1 MEKSLQPILTEIES
15 VFQTT
20 ILQVSAPM
28 SGCNHTIY
36 VLTLPHSIQWSLRIA
51 KNESAASASASSSL
65 AARSIAMMR
74 HIKQMDPTLH
84 QIPNVIFSAEKY
96 SVLEYLG
103 GNAIGFGVWDLC
115 SLPRS
120 RRERILD
127 GLAEVLYRLWRCL
140 SASLPLSASSS
151 SSLSMSMSI
160 STTLTT
166 TYRSWLLH
174 EVDLGIRRSIE
185 NSGWG
190 DPLHFLLRRAKVD
203 SLLPSIA
210 CPCGDD
216 SLGCLAIRH
225 GDLNPLNVL
234 VDDEGRLTGYVHIIL
249 YRYRKVLSISLS
261 LSEKQKRRG
270 GPHFPF
276 FSFSLSLPP
285 FLPLFSFICLP
296 ACLPICL
303 FLSTHLLVKKNEI
316 SRIIDWDTASFVP
329 APAAIHH
336 PLFIANIPGF
346 YTGVPETMDFAPDR
360 AYLEA
365 AIRKLSSSSS
375 SSSSSSP
382 ERDSANHIADLLAS
396 SFERQFFE
404 MALRNRRINDEYVR
418 LRLLGGNPGEVDKKA
433 LRDDLEEFLVRN
445 GDLRGH
451 VAVVELERRLC

>member
-1 MEKSLQPILTEIES
+1 MEESLQPILTEIES

-20 ILQVSAPM
+20 ILEISAPM

-51 KNESAASASASSSL
+51 KNESAASASLSL

-74 HIKQMDPTLH
+74 HIKQMDPALH

-115 SLPRS
+115 RLPRS

-140 SASLPLSASSS
+140 SALLPLSASA
-151 SSLSMSMSI
+151 SLSMSMSM
-160 STTLTT
+160 ST

-185 NSGWG
+185 KSGWG
-190 DPLHFLLRRAKVD
+190 DPLHFLLRRGKVD

-216 SLGCLAIRH
+216 CLGCLAIRH

-249 YRYRKVLSISLS
+249 YHYRNVLSLS
-261 LSEKQKRRG
+261 LSL
-270 GPHFPF
+270 HTCLF
-276 FSFSLSLPP
+276 F
-285 FLPLFSFICLP
+285 LFLP
-296 ACLPICL
+296 ACLPVSINSL
-303 FLSTHLLVKKNEI
+303 TPQKMKYPESSTGTQPP
-316 SRIIDWDTASFVP
+316 SS
-329 APAAIHH
+329 
-336 PLFIANIPGF
+336 PLPQQF
-346 YTGVPETMDFAPDR
+346 TT
-360 AYLEA
+360 
-365 AIRKLSSSSS
+365 LSSSPT
-375 SSSSSSP
+375 SP
-382 ERDSANHIADLLAS
+382 ASIPAYPKLWILPPIAHI
-396 SFERQFFE
+396 
-404 MALRNRRINDEYVR
+404 
-418 LRLLGGNPGEVDKKA
+418 
-433 LRDDLEEFLVRN
+433 
-445 GDLRGH
+445 
-451 VAVVELERRLC
+451 

>member
-20 ILQVSAPM
+20 ILEISAPM

-51 KNESAASASASSSL
+51 KNESAASASASASL

-84 QIPNVIFSAEKY
+84 QIPNVIFSAEKF

-115 SLPRS
+115 RLPRS

-127 GLAEVLYRLWRCL
+127 GLAEVLWRLWRCL

-151 SSLSMSMSI
+151 SLSMS
-160 STTLTT
+160 TTTTTTT

-185 NSGWG
+185 NPGWG

-203 SLLPSIA
+203 SLLPSVA
-210 CPCGDD
+210 CSCGDD

-249 YRYRKVLSISLS
+249 YHYRKVLSLS
-261 LSEKQKRRG
+261 LSRGETKRGRG
-270 GPHFPF
+270 SHFPSF
-276 FSFSLSLPP
+276 FPFSFPLSFPFPFCP
-285 FLPLFSFICLP
+285 FLACLS
-296 ACLPICL
+296 ACLPVSVNSL
-303 FLSTHLLVKKNEI
+303 TPQKNEI

-365 AIRKLSSSSS
+365 AIRKLSSSS
-375 SSSSSSP
+375 
-382 ERDSANHIADLLAS
+382 EGDSANHIADLLAS

-433 LRDDLEEFLVRN
+433 LRDELEEFLVRN

-451 VAVVELERRLC
+451 VAVVELERRLCWKRERG

>member
-51 KNESAASASASSSL
+51 KNESAASASASL

-127 GLAEVLYRLWRCL
+127 GLAEVLYRLWRCSSVPLHVSL
-140 SASLPLSASSS
+140 SPSP
-151 SSLSMSMSI
+151 LSMSMSM
-160 STTLTT
+160 STTKTTTTKT
-166 TYRSWLLH
+166 TYRSWLFH

-185 NSGWG
+185 NLGWG

-249 YRYRKVLSISLS
+249 YRYRNVLSLSLS
-261 LSEKQKRRG
+261 LSEKQRGKRVALS
-270 GPHFPF
+270 FF
-276 FSFSLSLPP
+276 FSFFLLP
-285 FLPLFSFICLP
+285 FLSPFFLFLP
-296 ACLPICL
+296 ACLPACL
-303 FLSTHLLVKKNEI
+303 FLSTHLLLKKMKYPE
-316 SRIIDWDTASFVP
+316 SSTGTQPPSS
-329 APAAIHH
+329 
-336 PLFIANIPGF
+336 PLPQQF
-346 YTGVPETMDFAPDR
+346 TT
-360 AYLEA
+360 
-365 AIRKLSSSSS
+365 LSSSPT
-375 SSSSSSP
+375 SP
-382 ERDSANHIADLLAS
+382 ASIPAYPKLWILPPIAHI
-396 SFERQFFE
+396 
-404 MALRNRRINDEYVR
+404 
-418 LRLLGGNPGEVDKKA
+418 
-433 LRDDLEEFLVRN
+433 
-445 GDLRGH
+445 
-451 VAVVELERRLC
+451 

>member
-20 ILQVSAPM
+20 ILEISAPM

-51 KNESAASASASSSL
+51 KNESAASASASASL

-127 GLAEVLYRLWRCL
+127 GLAEVLWRLWRCSSVPL
-140 SASLPLSASSS
+140 HVPLSP
-151 SSLSMSMSI
+151 SSLSMSMSM
-160 STTLTT
+160 STTKTTTTKT
-166 TYRSWLLH
+166 TYRSWLFH

-210 CPCGDD
+210 CSCGDD

-249 YRYRKVLSISLS
+249 YRYRKVLSVSLS
-261 LSEKQKRRG
+261 LSEKPKRGRG
-270 GPHFPF
+270 SHFPSC
-276 FSFSLSLPP
+276 FSFFLPP
-285 FLPLFSFICLP
+285 FLSFPLLPFPCLP
-296 ACLPICL
+296 ACLPVCP
-303 FLSTHLLVKKNEI
+303 FLSTHLLLQKMKYPE
-316 SRIIDWDTASFVP
+316 SSTGTQPPSS
-329 APAAIHH
+329 
-336 PLFIANIPGF
+336 PLPQQF
-346 YTGVPETMDFAPDR
+346 TT
-360 AYLEA
+360 
-365 AIRKLSSSSS
+365 LSSSPT
-375 SSSSSSP
+375 SP
-382 ERDSANHIADLLAS
+382 AFIPACPKLWILPPIAHI
-396 SFERQFFE
+396 
-404 MALRNRRINDEYVR
+404 
-418 LRLLGGNPGEVDKKA
+418 
-433 LRDDLEEFLVRN
+433 
-445 GDLRGH
+445 
-451 VAVVELERRLC
+451 

>member
-20 ILQVSAPM
+20 ILQVSEPM

-115 SLPRS
+115 RLPRS

-140 SASLPLSASSS
+140 SASLPLSASAS
-151 SSLSMSMSI
+151 SSLSMSMSM
-160 STTLTT
+160 SMSTT

-185 NSGWG
+185 NLGWG
-190 DPLHFLLRRAKVD
+190 DPLHFLLRRAKVE

-210 CPCGDD
+210 CSCGDD
-216 SLGCLAIRH
+216 CLGCLAIRH

-249 YRYRKVLSISLS
+249 YHYRKVLSLSLS
-261 LSEKQKRRG
+261 LSLGKTKKGRG
-270 GPHFPF
+270 AALSFFFLFLFLSPF
-276 FSFSLSLPP
+276 FLY
-285 FLPLFSFICLP
+285 LP
-296 ACLPICL
+296 ACLP
-303 FLSTHLLVKKNEI
+303 
-316 SRIIDWDTASFVP
+316 
-329 APAAIHH
+329 
-336 PLFIANIPGF
+336 
-346 YTGVPETMDFAPDR
+346 
-360 AYLEA
+360 AYLPVSINSLTPQKKLKYPESSTGTQPPSSPLPQQFTT
-365 AIRKLSSSSS
+365 LSSLPTFPASI
-375 SSSSSSP
+375 P
-382 ERDSANHIADLLAS
+382 AYPKIWILPPIAHI
-396 SFERQFFE
+396 
-404 MALRNRRINDEYVR
+404 
-418 LRLLGGNPGEVDKKA
+418 
-433 LRDDLEEFLVRN
+433 
-445 GDLRGH
+445 
-451 VAVVELERRLC
+451 

>member
-20 ILQVSAPM
+20 ILEISAPM

-51 KNESAASASASSSL
+51 KNESAASLSSASL
-65 AARSIAMMR
+65 AARSIAIMR

-115 SLPRS
+115 SLPWS

-127 GLAEVLYRLWRCL
+127 GLAEVLWRLWRCSSVPL
-140 SASLPLSASSS
+140 HVPLSP
-151 SSLSMSMSI
+151 SSLSMSMSM
-160 STTLTT
+160 STTRTTTT

-210 CPCGDD
+210 CSCGDD
-216 SLGCLAIRH
+216 CLGCLAIRH
-225 GDLNPLNVL
+225 GDLNPMNVL

-249 YRYRKVLSISLS
+249 YHYRNVLS
-261 LSEKQKRRG
+261 LSFSRKNKKGEG
-270 GPHFPF
+270 GSHFPF
-276 FSFSLSLPP
+276 FSFPPTLSFPFFACPP
-285 FLPLFSFICLP
+285 
-296 ACLPICL
+296 ACL
-303 FLSTHLLVKKNEI
+303 FLSTHLLLKNLKYPE
-316 SRIIDWDTASFVP
+316 SSTGTQPPSS
-329 APAAIHH
+329 
-336 PLFIANIPGF
+336 PLPQQF
-346 YTGVPETMDFAPDR
+346 TT
-360 AYLEA
+360 
-365 AIRKLSSSSS
+365 LSSSPT
-375 SSSSSSP
+375 SP
-382 ERDSANHIADLLAS
+382 ASIPAYPKLWILPPIAHI
-396 SFERQFFE
+396 
-404 MALRNRRINDEYVR
+404 
-418 LRLLGGNPGEVDKKA
+418 
-433 LRDDLEEFLVRN
+433 
-445 GDLRGH
+445 
-451 VAVVELERRLC
+451 

>member
-15 VFQTT
+15 VLQTT
-20 ILQVSAPM
+20 ILEISAPM

-51 KNESAASASASSSL
+51 KNESAASASASASL

-103 GNAIGFGVWDLC
+103 GNAIGFGVWDVC

-140 SASLPLSASSS
+140 SASLPLLASA
-151 SSLSMSMSI
+151 SSLSMSMS
-160 STTLTT
+160 TTTTT
-166 TYRSWLLH
+166 TYRGWLFH

-185 NSGWG
+185 NPGWG

-249 YRYRKVLSISLS
+249 YHYRKVLSLS
-261 LSEKQKRRG
+261 LSRKNKKGEG
-270 GPHFPF
+270 GRTFLLFFPF
-276 FSFSLSLPP
+276 SVPLSFPPFSFL
-285 FLPLFSFICLP
+285 CLP
-296 ACLPICL
+296 TCLPVSINSL
-303 FLSTHLLVKKNEI
+303 TPQKIKFPESSTGTQPP
-316 SRIIDWDTASFVP
+316 SS
-329 APAAIHH
+329 
-336 PLFIANIPGF
+336 PLPQQF
-346 YTGVPETMDFAPDR
+346 TT
-360 AYLEA
+360 
-365 AIRKLSSSSS
+365 LSSSPT
-375 SSSSSSP
+375 SP
-382 ERDSANHIADLLAS
+382 ASIPAYPKLWILPPIAHI
-396 SFERQFFE
+396 
-404 MALRNRRINDEYVR
+404 
-418 LRLLGGNPGEVDKKA
+418 
-433 LRDDLEEFLVRN
+433 
-445 GDLRGH
+445 
-451 VAVVELERRLC
+451 

>member
-1 MEKSLQPILTEIES
+1 MEKSLHPILTEIES

-20 ILQVSAPM
+20 ILQVSEPM

-51 KNESAASASASSSL
+51 KNESAASASF

-115 SLPRS
+115 HLPRS

-127 GLAEVLYRLWRCL
+127 GLAKVLYRLWRCL
-140 SASLPLSASSS
+140 SVSLPLSASSS
-151 SSLSMSMSI
+151 SLSLSMSI
-160 STTLTT
+160 STTTTTTTT

-190 DPLHFLLRRAKVD
+190 DPLHFLLRRGKVD

-249 YRYRKVLSISLS
+249 YRYRKVLSISLFLS
-261 LSEKQKRRG
+261 LSLGKTKKG
-270 GPHFPF
+270 NGVAPSFFP
-276 FSFSLSLPP
+276 SLPP
-285 FLPLFSFICLP
+285 FFSFICLP

-303 FLSTHLLVKKNEI
+303 FLSTHLLLKKNEI

-365 AIRKLSSSSS
+365 AIRKLSSSS
-375 SSSSSSP
+375 

-433 LRDDLEEFLVRN
+433 LRDELEEFLVRN

>member
-15 VFQTT
+15 VLQTT

-51 KNESAASASASSSL
+51 KNESAASASSSL
-65 AARSIAMMR
+65 AARSIAIIR
-74 HIKQMDPTLH
+74 HIKQMEPTLH
-84 QIPNVIFSAEKY
+84 QIPIVIFSAEKY

-115 SLPRS
+115 RLPRS

-140 SASLPLSASSS
+140 SASLPLSASSL
-151 SSLSMSMSI
+151 SLSMSMSI
-160 STTLTT
+160 STMTTTTT
-166 TYRSWLLH
+166 TYRSWLFH

-190 DPLHFLLRRAKVD
+190 DPLRFLLRRAKVD
-203 SLLPSIA
+203 SLLPSVA
-210 CPCGDD
+210 CSCGDD

-234 VDDEGRLTGYVHIIL
+234 VDDEGRLTG
-249 YRYRKVLSISLS
+249 
-261 LSEKQKRRG
+261 
-270 GPHFPF
+270 
-276 FSFSLSLPP
+276 
-285 FLPLFSFICLP
+285 
-296 ACLPICL
+296 
-303 FLSTHLLVKKNEI
+303 
-316 SRIIDWDTASFVP
+316 IIDWDTASFVP

-346 YTGVPETMDFAPDR
+346 YTGVPETMDFVPDR

-365 AIRKLSSSSS
+365 AIRKLSSSS
-375 SSSSSSP
+375 
-382 ERDSANHIADLLAS
+382 ERDSAHYIADLLAS

-418 LRLLGGNPGEVDKKA
+418 LRLLGEKNGEVDKKA
-433 LRDDLEEFLVRN
+433 LRDELEEFLVRN
-445 GDLRGH
+445 GDLRGN
-451 VAVVELERRLC
+451 VAVVELERRLY

>member
-20 ILQVSAPM
+20 ILEVSAPM

-51 KNESAASASASSSL
+51 KNESAASASL
-65 AARSIAMMR
+65 AARSIAIMR

-115 SLPRS
+115 RLPRS

-127 GLAEVLYRLWRCL
+127 GLAEVLWRLWRCL
-140 SASLPLSASSS
+140 SASLPLSASSLL
-151 SSLSMSMSI
+151 SLSMSTSMS
-160 STTLTT
+160 TT

-210 CPCGDD
+210 CSCGDD
-216 SLGCLAIRH
+216 SLCCLAIRH

-249 YRYRKVLSISLS
+249 YHYRKVLSLS
-261 LSEKQKRRG
+261 LSGRNKKG
-270 GPHFPF
+270 KGVAPSFLPSLPPF
-276 FSFSLSLPP
+276 FSFSYLPP
-285 FLPLFSFICLP
+285 CLP
-296 ACLPICL
+296 VSINSLTPQ
-303 FLSTHLLVKKNEI
+303 KKFEI

-365 AIRKLSSSSS
+365 AIRMLSSSS
-375 SSSSSSP
+375 

-404 MALRNRRINDEYVR
+404 MALRNRRINEEYVR
-418 LRLLGGNPGEVDKKA
+418 LRLLGEKNGEVDKKA
-433 LRDDLEEFLVRN
+433 LRDELEEFLVRN

>member
-51 KNESAASASASSSL
+51 KNESAVSASASASL
-65 AARSIAMMR
+65 AARSIAIMR
-74 HIKQMDPTLH
+74 HIKQMEPTLH

-140 SASLPLSASSS
+140 SASLPLSASASSSASS
-151 SSLSMSMSI
+151 SSLSMSMSMSM
-160 STTLTT
+160 STTT

-210 CPCGDD
+210 CPCGDK

-249 YRYRKVLSISLS
+249 YRYRKVLSLS
-261 LSEKQKRRG
+261 LSRRNKKG
-270 GPHFPF
+270 KGSHFPSF
-276 FSFSLSLPP
+276 FPFSFPLSFPFPFCP
-285 FLPLFSFICLP
+285 FLACLS
-296 ACLPICL
+296 ACLPVSVNSL
-303 FLSTHLLVKKNEI
+303 TPLKMKYPESSTGTQPP
-316 SRIIDWDTASFVP
+316 SS
-329 APAAIHH
+329 
-336 PLFIANIPGF
+336 PLPQQF
-346 YTGVPETMDFAPDR
+346 TT
-360 AYLEA
+360 
-365 AIRKLSSSSS
+365 LSSSPT
-375 SSSSSSP
+375 SP
-382 ERDSANHIADLLAS
+382 ASIPACPKIWILPPIAHI
-396 SFERQFFE
+396 
-404 MALRNRRINDEYVR
+404 
-418 LRLLGGNPGEVDKKA
+418 
-433 LRDDLEEFLVRN
+433 
-445 GDLRGH
+445 
-451 VAVVELERRLC
+451 

>member
-20 ILQVSAPM
+20 ILQVSEPM
-28 SGCNHTIY
+28 SGCNHTVY

-51 KNESAASASASSSL
+51 KNESAASASASASL
-65 AARSIAMMR
+65 AARSIAIMR
-74 HIKQMDPTLH
+74 HIKQMDPALH

-103 GNAIGFGVWDLC
+103 GNAIGFGVWDVC

-127 GLAEVLYRLWRCL
+127 GLAEVLWRLWRCL
-140 SASLPLSASSS
+140 SVSLPLSASS
-151 SSLSMSMSI
+151 LLSMSI
-160 STTLTT
+160 STTTTTTTT

-174 EVDLGIRRSIE
+174 EVDLGIRRSIK

-249 YRYRKVLSISLS
+249 YHYRNVLSLSLS
-261 LSEKQKRRG
+261 LSEKQRGKRVALS
-270 GPHFPF
+270 FF
-276 FSFSLSLPP
+276 FSFFLLP
-285 FLPLFSFICLP
+285 FLSPFFLFFLP
-296 ACLPICL
+296 ACLPACL
-303 FLSTHLLVKKNEI
+303 FLSTHLLLKKWNIQNHRLGHSLLRPRSRSNSPPSLHRQHPRLLYRRTRNYGFCPRSRI
-316 SRIIDWDTASFVP
+316 SRSCHTQVVIFVIVVVVVVIIIID
-329 APAAIHH
+329 I
-336 PLFIANIPGF
+336 G
-346 YTGVPETMDFAPDR
+346 
-360 AYLEA
+360 
-365 AIRKLSSSSS
+365 
-375 SSSSSSP
+375 
-382 ERDSANHIADLLAS
+382 ERFRTLYCRLT
-396 SFERQFFE
+396 RQF
-404 MALRNRRINDEYVR
+404 VR
-418 LRLLGGNPGEVDKKA
+418 A
-433 LRDDLEEFLVRN
+433 TIF
-445 GDLRGH
+445 
-451 VAVVELERRLC
+451 

>member
-36 VLTLPHSIQWSLRIA
+36 VLTLPHRIQWSLRIA
-51 KNESAASASASSSL
+51 KNESAASASASASSSL

-127 GLAEVLYRLWRCL
+127 GLAEVLWRLWRCL
-140 SASLPLSASSS
+140 SASLLLSASSS
-151 SSLSMSMSI
+151 SLSLSMS
-160 STTLTT
+160 TTTTTTT
-166 TYRSWLLH
+166 TYRSWLFH

-190 DPLHFLLRRAKVD
+190 DPLHFLLRHAKVD

-249 YRYRKVLSISLS
+249 YHYRKVLSLSLS
-261 LSEKQKRRG
+261 LSEKQKG
-270 GPHFPF
+270 GPHIPFFPSPPLSFPF
-276 FSFSLSLPP
+276 LTCPP
-285 FLPLFSFICLP
+285 
-296 ACLPICL
+296 ACL
-303 FLSTHLLVKKNEI
+303 FLSTHLLLKKKIEI

-375 SSSSSSP
+375 SSSPSSS

-418 LRLLGGNPGEVDKKA
+418 LRLLGEKNGEVDKKA
-433 LRDDLEEFLVRN
+433 LRDELEEFLVRN

>member
-51 KNESAASASASSSL
+51 KNESAVSASL
-65 AARSIAMMR
+65 AARSIAIMR

-120 RRERILD
+120 RRERVLD
-127 GLAEVLYRLWRCL
+127 GLAEVLYRLWRCSSVPL
-140 SASLPLSASSS
+140 HVPLSP

-160 STTLTT
+160 STTTTTTT
-166 TYRSWLLH
+166 TYRSWLFH

-203 SLLPSIA
+203 LLLPSIA
-210 CPCGDD
+210 CLCGDD

-249 YRYRKVLSISLS
+249 YHYRKVLSISPSPPLS
-261 LSEKQKRRG
+261 LSLSRRNKKG
-270 GPHFPF
+270 GHTFLFFLSPPF
-276 FSFSLSLPP
+276 FSF
-285 FLPLFSFICLP
+285 F
-296 ACLPICL
+296 ACLPVCL
-303 FLSTHLLVKKNEI
+303 FLSTHLLLKK
-316 SRIIDWDTASFVP
+316 
-329 APAAIHH
+329 
-336 PLFIANIPGF
+336 
-346 YTGVPETMDFAPDR
+346 
-360 AYLEA
+360 
-365 AIRKLSSSSS
+365 
-375 SSSSSSP
+375 
-382 ERDSANHIADLLAS
+382 
-396 SFERQFFE
+396 
-404 MALRNRRINDEYVR
+404 
-418 LRLLGGNPGEVDKKA
+418 
-433 LRDDLEEFLVRN
+433 
-445 GDLRGH
+445 
-451 VAVVELERRLC
+451 

>member
-1 MEKSLQPILTEIES
+1 MEESLQPILTEIES

-20 ILQVSAPM
+20 ILEISAPM

-51 KNESAASASASSSL
+51 KNEPAASASLSL

-103 GNAIGFGVWDLC
+103 GNAIGFGIWDLC

-140 SASLPLSASSS
+140 SASLLLSASSS
-151 SSLSMSMSI
+151 SLSLSMS
-160 STTLTT
+160 TTTTTT

-210 CPCGDD
+210 CSCGDD

-249 YRYRKVLSISLS
+249 YHYRNVLSLS
-261 LSEKQKRRG
+261 LSLGETKRG
-270 GPHFPF
+270 ATLSF
-276 FSFSLSLPP
+276 FSFPPLSFP
-285 FLPLFSFICLP
+285 FLTCPP
-296 ACLPICL
+296 ACL
-303 FLSTHLLVKKNEI
+303 FLSTHLLLKK
-316 SRIIDWDTASFVP
+316 
-329 APAAIHH
+329 
-336 PLFIANIPGF
+336 
-346 YTGVPETMDFAPDR
+346 
-360 AYLEA
+360 
-365 AIRKLSSSSS
+365 
-375 SSSSSSP
+375 
-382 ERDSANHIADLLAS
+382 
-396 SFERQFFE
+396 
-404 MALRNRRINDEYVR
+404 
-418 LRLLGGNPGEVDKKA
+418 
-433 LRDDLEEFLVRN
+433 
-445 GDLRGH
+445 
-451 VAVVELERRLC
+451 

>member
-36 VLTLPHSIQWSLRIA
+36 VLTLPHSIQWSLRIP
-51 KNESAASASASSSL
+51 KNESAASASASASF
-65 AARSIAMMR
+65 AARSIPMMR

-103 GNAIGFGVWDLC
+103 GNAMGFGVWNLC

-140 SASLPLSASSS
+140 SASLLLSAS
-151 SSLSMSMSI
+151 SSLSMSMSM
-160 STTLTT
+160 STTTMTTTTT

-185 NSGWG
+185 NPGWG

-210 CPCGDD
+210 CSCGDE

-225 GDLNPLNVL
+225 GDLNPMNVL

-261 LSEKQKRRG
+261 LSKNKKGEG
-270 GPHFPF
+270 GRTFLFFPF
-276 FSFSLSLPP
+276 PPPLPFSFP
-285 FLPLFSFICLP
+285 FLACLS
-296 ACLPICL
+296 ACLPVSINSL
-303 FLSTHLLVKKNEI
+303 TPPKNEI

-346 YTGVPETMDFAPDR
+346 YTGVSEDMNFAPDR

-375 SSSSSSP
+375 PSSS

-433 LRDDLEEFLVRN
+433 LRDELEEFLVRN

-451 VAVVELERRLC
+451 VAIVELERRLC

>member
-20 ILQVSAPM
+20 ILEISAPM

-51 KNESAASASASSSL
+51 KNESAASASASASL
-65 AARSIAMMR
+65 AARSIAIIR

-127 GLAEVLYRLWRCL
+127 GLAEVLWRLWRCL
-140 SASLPLSASSS
+140 SASLPLSASP
-151 SSLSMSMSI
+151 SSLSMSMSM
-160 STTLTT
+160 STTKTTTTKT
-166 TYRSWLLH
+166 TYRSWLFH

-185 NSGWG
+185 NPGWG

-216 SLGCLAIRH
+216 CLGCLAIRH

-249 YRYRKVLSISLS
+249 YHYRKVLSISLFLS
-261 LSEKQKRRG
+261 LGEKQKGEG
-270 GPHFPF
+270 GRTFLLFFLFPSPFPF
-276 FSFSLSLPP
+276 LSP
-285 FLPLFSFICLP
+285 FALSLP
-296 ACLPICL
+296 ACLPVCL
-303 FLSTHLLVKKNEI
+303 FL
-316 SRIIDWDTASFVP
+316 
-329 APAAIHH
+329 
-336 PLFIANIPGF
+336 
-346 YTGVPETMDFAPDR
+346 
-360 AYLEA
+360 
-365 AIRKLSSSSS
+365 
-375 SSSSSSP
+375 
-382 ERDSANHIADLLAS
+382 
-396 SFERQFFE
+396 
-404 MALRNRRINDEYVR
+404 
-418 LRLLGGNPGEVDKKA
+418 
-433 LRDDLEEFLVRN
+433 
-445 GDLRGH
+445 
-451 VAVVELERRLC
+451 

>member
-15 VFQTT
+15 VLQTT

-51 KNESAASASASSSL
+51 KNESAASASASASL

-74 HIKQMDPTLH
+74 HIKRMDPTLH

-103 GNAIGFGVWDLC
+103 GDAIGFGIWDLC

-127 GLAEVLYRLWRCL
+127 GLAEVLWRLWRCL
-140 SASLPLSASSS
+140 SASLPLSASASS
-151 SSLSMSMSI
+151 SMSR
-160 STTLTT
+160 TTTTTTTTT

-210 CPCGDD
+210 CSCGDD

-249 YRYRKVLSISLS
+249 YRYRNVLSISF
-261 LSEKQKRRG
+261 SEKQKRGRG
-270 GPHFPF
+270 SHLPF
-276 FSFSLSLPP
+276 LLPSPLLSL
-285 FLPLFSFICLP
+285 FLPARLP
-296 ACLPICL
+296 AFFYKLTSQQMKYPESSTGTQPPSSPLPQQ
-303 FLSTHLLVKKNEI
+303 FT
-316 SRIIDWDTASFVP
+316 T
-329 APAAIHH
+329 
-336 PLFIANIPGF
+336 
-346 YTGVPETMDFAPDR
+346 
-360 AYLEA
+360 
-365 AIRKLSSSSS
+365 LSSSPT
-375 SSSSSSP
+375 SP
-382 ERDSANHIADLLAS
+382 AS
-396 SFERQFFE
+396 IP
-404 MALRNRRINDEYVR
+404 AYPKL
-418 LRLLGGNPGEVDKKA
+418 
-433 LRDDLEEFLVRN
+433 
-445 GDLRGH
+445 
-451 VAVVELERRLC
+451 

>member
-51 KNESAASASASSSL
+51 KNESAASASASASL

-115 SLPRS
+115 RLPRS

-127 GLAEVLYRLWRCL
+127 GLAEVLYRLWRCSSVPL
-140 SASLPLSASSS
+140 HVPLSPSP
-151 SSLSMSMSI
+151 SSLSTSTST
-160 STTLTT
+160 STTTT

-234 VDDEGRLTGYVHIIL
+234 VDAEGRLTGYVHIIL
-249 YRYRKVLSISLS
+249 YHYRKVLSLS
-261 LSEKQKRRG
+261 LSEKQKRGRG
-270 GPHFPF
+270 ALHSFSSFSPLSFPF
-276 FSFSLSLPP
+276 PTCPP
-285 FLPLFSFICLP
+285 
-296 ACLPICL
+296 ACL
-303 FLSTHLLVKKNEI
+303 FLSIHLLFKKNFEI

-346 YTGVPETMDFAPDR
+346 YTGVPENMDFAPDR

-365 AIRKLSSSSS
+365 AIRKLSSSS
-375 SSSSSSP
+375 

-418 LRLLGGNPGEVDKKA
+418 LRLLGEKNGEVDKRA
-433 LRDDLEEFLVRN
+433 LRDELEEFLVRN

>member
-51 KNESAASASASSSL
+51 KNESAVSASASASL

-103 GNAIGFGVWDLC
+103 GNAIGFGVWDVC

-127 GLAEVLYRLWRCL
+127 GLAEVLWRLWRCL
-140 SASLPLSASSS
+140 SALLPLSASL
-151 SSLSMSMSI
+151 SLSMSMS
-160 STTLTT
+160 TT
-166 TYRSWLLH
+166 TYRSWLFH

-210 CPCGDD
+210 CSCGDE

-249 YRYRKVLSISLS
+249 YHYRNVLSLSLS
-261 LSEKQKRRG
+261 LSEKQKG
-270 GPHFPF
+270 KGVALS
-276 FSFSLSLPP
+276 FSFSFFLLP
-285 FLPLFSFICLP
+285 FLSPFFLFFACLP
-296 ACLPICL
+296 ACLPFSINSL
-303 FLSTHLLVKKNEI
+303 TPQKNEI

-375 SSSSSSP
+375 YSSSSSSS

-404 MALRNRRINDEYVR
+404 MGLRNRRINDEYVR
-418 LRLLGGNPGEVDKKA
+418 LRLLGEKNGEVDKKA
-433 LRDDLEEFLVRN
+433 LRDELEEFLVRN